1 MWWLITVLSF
11 LLGRVCDGGI
21 TSSYIRE
28 AAPSTEIPK
37 KDFPPPSGYNAPEQ
51 VHITQG
57 DQIGRSVIVSWVTP
71 VNKHPKYMTYWE
83 ANDKD
88 GIKRNRVRSKT
99 TTYRYYNYSSG
110 YIHHATI
117 NKLEYNTKYMYEL
130 GKGNNTRRFWFTTP
144 PEVGPDVP
152 YTFGIIGDLGQTH
165 ASNQTLE
172 HYLGSRKGQ
181 TVLYLG
187 DFSYADVHPYHDN
200 EKWDT
205 FGRFV
210 EKSNAYEPWIYIAG
224 NHELDFAPEID
235 EHSLFKPYKHRYHV
249 PFRASQST
257 SPLWYSIKRAS
268 AHIIVLSSYSAFA
281 KYTPQYNWLE
291 QEFAKVNRSETPWLI
306 ILLHSPMY
314 NSNNYHFMEGEGMRV
329 VFEPWF
335 VKYKV
340 DLVFSGHV
348 HSYERS
354 ERVSNVQYNI
364 TDGLSTPVKDPS
376 APVYITVGDGGNIEG
391 IADSFTEHQPD
402 YSAFREASFG
412 HALLEIKNRTHAFY
426 NWHRNQDNVS
436 VSGDSIWFYNRYW
449 FPKEESTYSSSTKTA

>member
-1 MWWLITVLSF
+1 MWWLITILSF
-11 LLGRVCDGGI
+11 LLTRVCNGGI
-21 TSSYIRE
+21 TSTYIRVAE
-28 AAPSTEIPK
+28 PSTEIPK

-71 VNKHPKYMTYWE
+71 VDKHPKYVTYWE
-83 ANDKD
+83 ANEKD
-88 GIKRNRVRSKT
+88 GIGRNRARSKT
-99 TTYRYYNYSSG
+99 KTYKYYNYSSG

-117 NKLEYNTKYMYEL
+117 NKLKYNTKYMYEL
-130 GKGNNTRRFWFTTP
+130 GKGNSTRKFWFTTP
-144 PEVGPDVP
+144 PEIGPDVP
-152 YTFGIIGDLGQTH
+152 YTFGIIGDLGQTQ

-172 HYLGSRKGQ
+172 HYLASRKGQ
-181 TVLYLG
+181 TVLYVG

-224 NHELDFAPEID
+224 NHELDVAPEID
-235 EHSLFKPYKHRYHV
+235 EYSLFKPYKRRYHV
-249 PFRASQST
+249 PFKASQSR

-281 KYTPQYNWLE
+281 KYTPQYNWLK
-291 QEFAKVNRSETPWLI
+291 QDLAKVNRSETPWLI
-306 ILLHSPMY
+306 ILVHSPMY
-314 NSNNYHFMEGEGMRV
+314 NSNNYHFMEGEAMRV

-354 ERVSNVQYNI
+354 ERVSNIRYNI

-376 APVYITVGDGGNIEG
+376 APVYITIGDGGNIEG
-391 IADSFTEHQPD
+391 IADSFTEKQPD

-412 HALLEIKNRTHAFY
+412 HALLEIKNRTHALY

-436 VSGDSIWFYNRYW
+436 VSGDSMWFYNRHWY
-449 FPKEESTYSSSTKTA
+449 PKEESSPTSTTFTI